1 MVSVVKQLL
10 VNLALEVKE
19 EAEARKALRVDK
31 GDVEA
36 KVADQVLGGV
46 VVKALGR
53 AGPAKVGPVQA
64 VEEAQDRADRGRADR
79 GRGAQDK
86 VGVAKTV
93 TAAGKAADLAGVEVL
108 VAELEVPVVAGWPV
122 AGWPVA
128 GWPVVEQAVT
138 LRPKNGNGKLTIS
151 LRST

>member
-10 VNLALEVKE
+10 VNPALVVKE

-31 GDVEA
+31 EDVEV

-53 AGPAKVGPVQA
+53 AGPARVGPVQA
-64 VEEAQDRADRGRADR
+64 VEEAQDRADR

-93 TAAGKAADLAGVEVL
+93 TAAGKVADLAGVEVL

-122 AGWPVA
+122 AGWPV
-128 GWPVVEQAVT
+128 GVQAVT